1 MAMPNTRVTPTQSRL
16 NISFEH
22 SQKMQKNKGKKKN
35 YPHFFNLAAPLRDFN
50 VYGQQVNNVK
60 CSPIT
65 VANSGDGKRL
75 VQITAQLQVLT
86 PLLSATSSAITCFL
100 V

>member
-1 MAMPNTRVTPTQSRL
+1 M
-16 NISFEH
+16 
-22 SQKMQKNKGKKKN
+22 
-35 YPHFFNLAAPLRDFN
+35 
-50 VYGQQVNNVK
+50 NNVK

-86 PLLSATSSAITCFL
+86 PLLSAMLLPVFWCNTIKGRKLNVEVFVEKQNVSIS
-100 V
+100 

>member
-1 MAMPNTRVTPTQSRL
+1 MAMPNTRATPTRSRL

-22 SQKMQKNKGKKKN
+22 SQKMQKNKEKKN
-35 YPHFFNLAAPLRDFN
+35 YPHFFNLAVPLRDFN

-75 VQITAQLQVLT
+75 LQITAQLQVLT